1 MLAVDAVQ
9 KAKSEHPGTPMDA
22 APAARRCGSACRDM
36 TRRTP
41 VGSIATAS
49 CCPGCT
55 PPSQERCAPERET
68 YDAPELETYE
78 LIQFVPASL
87 RYGSIIWPDIDPSN
101 LPENVCS
108 RLLSL
113 LQCLPSQTFSVDF
126 RAAKKARFRAVL
138 RVGLGVRQPERYGKC
153 LSERRSLSE
162 AWGLADLLYK
172 LLCQLY
178 QPINL
183 IEGPS
188 RDLGDHAAL
197 AKARSALA
205 IRSNR

>member
-1 MLAVDAVQ
+1 MDRSAHYGPLSCTEQ
-9 KAKSEHPGTPMDA
+9 KAIAGWVRTSSKPSTNMKRKP
-22 APAARRCGSACRDM
+22 ARRQRHLLDKRGAGDGLTGGAAQGRRARQHCRW
-36 TRRTP
+36 P
-41 VGSIATAS
+41 
-49 CCPGCT
+49 
-55 PPSQERCAPERET
+55 PPSNGN
-68 YDAPELETYE
+68 
-78 LIQFVPASL
+78 S
-87 RYGSIIWPDIDPSN
+87 GSP
-101 LPENVCS
+101 PENVCS